1 MYHIVPSANSKF
13 RVVLVAENGEVLS
26 TTQPLSSKQKAW
38 GNIRSQLICSCGEAD
53 VQDDTAKTLDVIMY
67 HFSGKKMR
75 YVEPWSVPKYVP
87 GKNKIKKK

>member
-26 TTQPLSSKQKAW
+26 TSQPLSSKQKAW
-38 GNIRSQLICSCGEAD
+38 GNIRSQLFSCSGYAD
-53 VQDDTAKTLDVIMY
+53 VQDDTAKELYVITMY
-67 HFSGKKMR
+67 ADGSKYSRTRG
-75 YVEPWSVPKYVP
+75 VPKYVP